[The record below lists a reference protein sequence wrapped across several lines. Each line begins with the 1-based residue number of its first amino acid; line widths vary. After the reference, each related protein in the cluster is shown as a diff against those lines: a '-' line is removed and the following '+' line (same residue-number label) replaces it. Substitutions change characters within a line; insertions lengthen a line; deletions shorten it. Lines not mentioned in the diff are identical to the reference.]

1 MLLLALL
8 ACGLTE
14 KNYDDQFAQVYCA
27 RQFEC
32 NDAVELSALY
42 ADEAA
47 CRDLLTSGAADEDA
61 CQFDTRAANDC
72 LDALEA
78 ATCDDFLGPLP
89 AACTQVCG

>member
-1 MLLLALL
+1 MLILALL

-14 KNYDDQFAQVYCA
+14 KNYDDHFAEIYCA

-32 NDAVELSALY
+32 NDAQELAALY

-47 CRDLLTSGAADEDA
+47 CRALLTSGAADEDA
-61 CQFDTRAANDC
+61 CAFDTRAANDC

-78 ATCDDFLGPLP
+78 ASCESFLAELP